1 MLLMLLL
8 VVLEVTPRVVNCCD
22 LFSAFTDSIVFT
34 TRFSAS
40 FLMFSLLYSCIAF
53 GRYLTI
59 AFVEKHA
66 VTITFGGRDGNLAN
80 RHDDG
85 DDNDGIRHL
94 STEEVILGDTIVRG
108 SLSKGNIIAVSVKY
122 SDYLCVVRIGW

>member
-66 VTITFGGRDGNLAN
+66 VTVTFGGRDCNLAN

-85 DDNDGIRHL
+85 IRLL
-94 STEEVILGDTIVRG
+94 STEEAILRDTVVRG
-108 SLSKGNIIAVSVKY
+108 SLSKGNIIAVSVRY